1 MGSYSRRAYYVHGSG
16 QVWRRRYSNAVVVVA
31 VLTELVLGLV
41 FQLCSRHL
49 GRNLMVLFF
58 GGRAL
63 RDDPNDN
70 YIVDYTYYAY
80 VLMRFV

>member
-16 QVWRRRYSNAVVVVA
+16 QVWRRRYSKVVVVA
-31 VLTELVLGLV
+31 VLTENGTWSRL
-41 FQLCSRHL
+41 LCNRHL
-49 GRNLMVLFF
+49 GRSLVLVF
-58 GGRAL
+58 GRAL